1 VAVPTYRAFE
11 VDDGGHVSAPAK
23 IIEARS
29 DLQAIAMAMQ
39 FVNGKAMEVWDETRR
54 VGIIEKREDE

>member
-1 VAVPTYRAFE
+1 MPTYRAFE

-29 DLQAIAMAMQ
+29 DLQAIA
-39 FVNGKAMEVWDETRR
+39 RR